1 MVSITHAAR
10 DIGRLRDISTV
21 LVRHGFGEFARRLG
35 LLRAWRSKEP
45 GSSDRAPDSAG
56 SDDEARGA
64 HERLDISLPVRVRL
78 VLQDLGPSFVKL
90 GQIASTRPDVL
101 PADLV
106 EELRKLQDAV
116 PPVPLPE
123 IRGEVELALG
133 ADLDQV
139 YERFEPEPLAAASI
153 SQVHRA
159 RLRTPEGLREVVV
172 KVQRPGAAETMASDL
187 DILHALAALAERAIP
202 ESRIYSP
209 AGLVQQFDRAIT
221 DELDFTLEAENAE
234 RFARN
239 FEGDPEVRFPKV
251 YRQASAKRVIT
262 LEWLDGAK
270 IDAAIGAGHSGKRIA
285 HIALRTFLKQVFE
298 DGFFHADPHPGNV
311 FVLGPPDGPQLAL
324 LDLGMVGRLSPRL
337 RDLAADVMV
346 AAVRRDYDAIAD
358 AMLAIATTTERIDM
372 DAFRSEVALL
382 ADKYLGKQL
391 KDIELSVLI
400 RDLVQAATKYG
411 LEIPSELSLVA
422 KAMMTVEGI
431 GKQIDPT
438 LDVFEETKPF
448 FIGLLRKRYSPE
460 RIGNKLLRRFEKLSE
475 VTYDVPQQLH
485 QVLHD
490 LRLGRLSIRVEDI
503 HLQHA
508 ADRLGRRIYS
518 ALVSASLVLGGTWLL
533 TAQLRKEGFAVLALA
548 ALWLLVHATGDAYR
562 AIRHKHRN

>member
-21 LVRHGFGEFARRLG
+21 LVRHGFGEVARRLG
-35 LLRAWRSKEP
+35 LLRVWRSRD
-45 GSSDRAPDSAG
+45 SSSPDSVR
-56 SDDEARGA
+56 SEDEAHGA
-64 HERLDISLPVRVRL
+64 HERQDMSLPVRIRL

-101 PADLV
+101 PGELV
-106 EELRKLQDAV
+106 DELRKLQDAV
-116 PPVPLPE
+116 PPVPFSE
-123 IRGEVELALG
+123 IQEEVERALG
-133 ADLDQV
+133 TDLDQI
-139 YERFEPEPLAAASI
+139 YEWFEPEPLAAASI

-159 RLRTPEGLREVVV
+159 RLRTLEGLREVVV

-209 AGLVQQFDRAIT
+209 VGLVQQFDRAIT

-239 FEGDPEVRFPKV
+239 FEGNPDVKFPKV

-270 IDAAIGAGHSGKRIA
+270 IDAAIATGHSGKRIA
-285 HIALRTFLKQVFE
+285 RIALGTLLKQIFE

-311 FVLGPPDGPQLAL
+311 FVLGPPDRPQLAL

-337 RDLAADVMV
+337 RELAADVMV
-346 AAVRRDYDAIAD
+346 SAVRRDYEAIAD
-358 AMLAIATTTERIDM
+358 AMLAIATTTERINM
-372 DAFRSEVALL
+372 DAFRGEVAVL

-391 KDIELSVLI
+391 RDIELSVLI

-431 GKQIDPT
+431 GKQIDPS

-448 FIGLLRKRYSPE
+448 FIAFLRKRYSPE
-460 RIGNKLLRRFEKLSE
+460 RIGSRLLRRLEKLSE
-475 VTYDVPQQLH
+475 VTYDVPQQLQ
-485 QVLHD
+485 QVLED
-490 LRLGRLSIRVEDI
+490 LRLGRLSIRVEDVRA
-503 HLQHA
+503 QGA
-508 ADRLGRRIYS
+508 ADRLGRRVYS
-518 ALVSASLVLGGTWLL
+518 ALVSASLILGGTWLL
-533 TAQLRKEGFAVLALA
+533 TARLKRDGVALLALA
-548 ALWLLVHATGDAYR
+548 ALWLLVHAAGDAYR
-562 AIRHKHRN
+562 ALRRKH